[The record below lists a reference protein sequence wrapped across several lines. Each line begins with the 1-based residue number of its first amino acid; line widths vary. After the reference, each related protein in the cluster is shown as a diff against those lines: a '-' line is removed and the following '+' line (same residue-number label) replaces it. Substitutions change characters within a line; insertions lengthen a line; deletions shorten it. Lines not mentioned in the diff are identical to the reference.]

1 MNKKY
6 YGHKI
11 ITDYMYRL
19 WTQDY
24 YGLLCQL
31 HAVVAAVAACFPT
44 LQHADLTT
52 RITELEPK
60 TRSELPLPY

>member
-6 YGHKI
+6 YGLHAATHI
-11 ITDYMYRL
+11 FVAR
-19 WTQDY
+19 
-24 YGLLCQL
+24 L